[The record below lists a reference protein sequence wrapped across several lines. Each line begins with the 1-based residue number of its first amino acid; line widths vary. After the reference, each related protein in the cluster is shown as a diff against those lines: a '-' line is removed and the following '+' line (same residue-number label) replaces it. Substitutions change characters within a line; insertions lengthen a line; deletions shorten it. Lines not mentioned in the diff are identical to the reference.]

1 MRSGYSFAF
10 SRSALTQ
17 SGVSATTALGPA
29 QFIGVPVSTVAKV
42 NDRIVLPVYKEATV
56 EPGGLD

>member
-42 NDRIVLPVYKEATV
+42 ND
-56 EPGGLD
+56 

>member
-17 SGVSATTALGPA
+17 SGVPVTALGPA

-42 NDRIVLPVYKEATV
+42 ND
-56 EPGGLD
+56 